1 MIKIK
6 DAQMQKRAG
15 LIDLA
20 SRHFADFS
28 IMRGLAAGYG
38 RKPCALED
46 FRVDYGPLLS
56 HLMSR

>member
-38 RKPCALED
+38 RKPLC
-46 FRVDYGPLLS
+46 
-56 HLMSR
+56 H